1 MKKKDIDVRDI
12 YRSKD
17 PAPQQA
23 PASEISDLIA
33 RALRR
38 QWFFNLF
45 VSLLALILVSVLT
58 VAFITNYV
66 SAPEE
71 TAPAGRKA
79 PYIASYTL
87 PAEEQWALE
96 YQQIASQADSSE
108 PSGPKAFSSKWVK
121 NAAFH
126 IIMGEQ
132 ASRINNLVA
141 SQDHLETAVLTF
153 PSMTGINGYLGTV
166 YLKQQ
171 YFEKA
176 IASLKKALEEDPSVA
191 VLNNLGVA
199 YLGMGEYKPAEALL
213 QQVLQQR
220 PDLAGCYKNL
230 ALLYQKTARTNE
242 AVASFEKYFLLN
254 PRDTGLITNYV
265 SYLTVSGRIRD
276 ALDFLDRIEGADSLA
291 VQLLLAKTAAQ
302 DNDAERAVRALRK
315 AVQFITPRQLTTEM
329 HNPVFDKI
337 AQSAPFETLINQL
350 EMASVSLSTNL
361 NTKGPSGY

>member
-1 MKKKDIDVRDI
+1 MKKADTAVRDI

-17 PAPQQA
+17 PSQDSAPVH
-23 PASEISDLIA
+23 ETEDLIA

-45 VSLLALILVSVLT
+45 VSLLILILFSALT
-58 VAFITNYV
+58 VAFITDYLAV
-66 SAPEE
+66 PEE
-71 TAPAGRKA
+71 AAPAGKKA

-96 YQQIASQADSSE
+96 YQQIASQADTSE
-108 PSGPKAFSSKWVK
+108 PAGPKPVSSKWVK

-132 ASRINNLVA
+132 ASRINNLIA
-141 SQDHLETAVLTF
+141 AKDHLEAAILTF
-153 PSMTGINGYLGTV
+153 PTITGINGYLGTV

-176 IASLKKALEEDPSVA
+176 VASLKKALEEDPSAA

-199 YLGMGEYKPAEALL
+199 YLGLGEYKQAEALL
-213 QQVLQQR
+213 RKVLQQR

-230 ALLYQKTARTNE
+230 ALLYQKTDRTHE
-242 AVASFEKYFLLN
+242 AIASFEKYFLLN
-254 PRDTGLITNYV
+254 PQDTGLITNYV
-265 SYLTVSGRIRD
+265 SYLTGSGRIRD

-291 VQLLLAKTAAQ
+291 VQLLLAKTAAR
-302 DNDAERAVRALRK
+302 DNDAERAVRALLEAAR
-315 AVQFITPRQLTTEM
+315 FITPRQMMTEM

-350 EMASVSLSTNL
+350 EMATVLLSTNL
-361 NTKGPSGY
+361 NTNGQSGY